1 MASVLT
7 QVRAARAARLAVAA
21 VEAAGKAWRRA
32 RLVMTRMACFTAVG
46 STALWALAELQAG
59 LHAFGD
65 AGRES
70 GRGSG
75 GSGARWDGR
84 VGTLA
89 LADWVAFL
97 RLQFV
102 CLEAR

>member
-65 AGRES
+65 AC
-70 GRGSG
+70 RGSG
-75 GSGARWDGR
+75 CGSGARWDGR